1 MHITFMVFGSQNF
14 EKFLQVFQY
23 DQLIIHMLWSRMIEL
38 IWSLMSKYVSK
49 GQLLSQRAAKKPE
62 EILDINVCNKS
73 NCKKPPL
80 VDFGTRAK
88 MEFAGTLQT
97 NSKKMKFEKEC
108 LQFYQVSV
116 QYLLD
121 QLPLKSKIIKQ
132 AQYLHPARRRDIA
145 STSALFNTDLS
156 IAKVGITFNCSI
168 LYHKKCFCCFLMAE
182 TLIMFHS

>member
-1 MHITFMVFGSQNF
+1 
-14 EKFLQVFQY
+14 
-23 DQLIIHMLWSRMIEL
+23 MIEL

-62 EILDINVCNKS
+62 EILDIDVCNKS
-73 NCKKPPL
+73 TCKKPPL

-97 NSKKMKFEKEC
+97 NSKKMKFGKEC

-132 AQYLHPARRRDIA
+132 AQYLHPARRRDTA
-145 STSALFNTDLS
+145 SASAMSDTALL
-156 IAKVGITFNCSI
+156 IAKVRITLNCFI
-168 LYHKKCFCCFLMAE
+168 LYHKRCFCCLLM
-182 TLIMFHS
+182 TKPLIVFYS

>member
-23 DQLIIHMLWSRMIEL
+23 DQPIIHMLWSRMIEL

-121 QLPLKSKIIKQ
+121 QLPPKARSSSK
-132 AQYLHPARRRDIA
+132 R
-145 STSALFNTDLS
+145 NT
-156 IAKVGITFNCSI
+156 
-168 LYHKKCFCCFLMAE
+168 Y
-182 TLIMFHS
+182 TLQEGGTLLLLVHCLTLTYQLQRWE